1 MENII
6 KKLNEIDENPL
17 LRKEVKQ
24 LCKAYAAEVVRYF
37 EMQKRQPAESAQR
50 MRSD

>member
-17 LRKEVKQ
+17 MKKEVKK

-37 EMQKRQPAESAQR
+37 KARKQGRPQGEA
-50 MRSD
+50 

>member
-17 LRKEVKQ
+17 MKKEVKQ

-37 EMQKRQPAESAQR
+37 EARQRKTRKSAR
-50 MRSD
+50 NRDGD

>member
-17 LRKEVKQ
+17 MKKEVKR

-37 EMQKRQPAESAQR
+37 EARRQGRRGGADQFR
-50 MRSD
+50 DG